1 MSDNPMDRVSSF
13 NRVSLRAVLVTN
25 GQDPSEA
32 LAAAGIF
39 DPIAVTVVLGDD
51 PTISGA
57 VLGDVVTPNLIGVLE
72 PDQEHDWG
80 SLPTLQPNR
89 TSTASISPQSG
100 RKVVTTSPEPLGRRS
115 FAPITGRPGV

>member
-1 MSDNPMDRVSSF
+1 MDRLSSF

-25 GQDPSEA
+25 GQDPSVA

-39 DPIAVTVVLGDD
+39 DPIAVTVVLGDG

-57 VLGDVVTPNLIGVLE
+57 VLGDVVTPNLTGVLE

-80 SLPTLQPNR
+80 PLPALQPNR
-89 TSTASISPQSG
+89 TSTASISRQSG
-100 RKVVTTSPEPLGRRS
+100 RKVAATSLEPLGRRS
-115 FAPITGRPGV
+115 FAPITSRSGV